1 MSSTE
6 DQECRPQGFHTIT
19 ANIAVADAERAVEFL
34 KRALGFTES
43 FRLTFSSGK
52 IAHCELR
59 LGDSVLNLGE
69 AMDGFPASPLTA
81 QIYVED
87 SDALFKQALKA
98 GATEIMPMTCSSAPG
113 RAA

>member
-6 DQECRPQGFHTIT
+6 DQKYKPQGFHTIT
-19 ANIAVADAERAVEFL
+19 ANIVVADAERAVEFL

-43 FRLTFSSGK
+43 YRLTLSSGK
-52 IAHCELR
+52 IAHCELK

-69 AMDGFPASPLTA
+69 AMDSFPACPLTA

-87 SDALFKQALKA
+87 SDA
-98 GATEIMPMTCSSAPG
+98 CSSKPWKPAPP
-113 RAA
+113 RSCQ